1 MGLWRETALVTNS
14 VDRDLVRAGQRDD
27 EIIRLW
33 RARLDTAAIAK
44 KLNVRECEV
53 ANRLW
58 RIR

>member
-1 MGLWRETALVTNS
+1 MGLWRETALATSS
-14 VDRDLVRAGQRDD
+14 VDRDLIRAGQRDD

-33 RARLDTAAIAK
+33 KAQFDTAAIAK

>member
-1 MGLWRETALVTNS
+1 MGLWRETPLVTNS
-14 VDRDLVRAGQRDD
+14 VDRDLLRRGRSDD
-27 EIIRLW
+27 EILRLW
-33 RARLDTAAIAK
+33 KARHDTAAIAK

>member
-1 MGLWRETALVTNS
+1 MGLHRETPLITGS
-14 VDRDLVRAGQRDD
+14 VDRDLVRAGRSDD
-27 EIIRLW
+27 EIRRLW
-33 RARLDTAAIAK
+33 KIRLDTAAIAK